1 LNNKYT
7 VLLILPLLILIG
19 CDDEPETSFENL
31 PKQVS
36 VFGVKIAATE
46 NVPDANG
53 TVDNQTVVD
62 KMVAA
67 NATLIMMN
75 TEDEGDSF
83 DWDSIPDGTEVQD
96 LFGFE
101 THPDFHPETDY
112 DPFDATLEEVLHLV
126 THVGYARAYST
137 VFGEE
142 VGTSIANAMD
152 IARGG

>member
-1 LNNKYT
+1 MFFFLCFC
-7 VLLILPLLILIG
+7 LLIPISLYR
-19 CDDEPETSFENL
+19 FR
-31 PKQVS
+31 
-36 VFGVKIAATE
+36 
-46 NVPDANG
+46 
-53 TVDNQTVVD
+53 
-62 KMVAA
+62 
-67 NATLIMMN
+67 
-75 TEDEGDSF
+75 
-83 DWDSIPDGTEVQD
+83 DSIPDGTEVQD

-152 IARGG
+152 IARGGQFTSIPSEYSLPVTLPDGNYEGFDITLD